1 MNLNDKNIIERELET
16 NATKYTSDTD
26 IELIK
31 NKHEKK
37 HISKKLSQNSEQLN
51 FIIKEKNLNEKN
63 NNNKNT
69 NVNISNNSIIT
80 KTFPSLIT
88 ITPINEENK
97 IKYRYISKTFGNLKL
112 YCFNSK
118 NKPRIVIGP
127 DYLYFIF
134 GFIFLLLYNL
144 VIFIFIYQESQNEFL
159 LIGIFFIFLQSF
171 FYLMAFLVD
180 PGVQFKIPIDINNF
194 SFNLCH
200 FCKSVKSRYIHQ
212 RHCHVC
218 KCCILGLD
226 HHCLWIGKCVG
237 YKNKFWFYSFI
248 FMLFFNFLYLIFM
261 LVGNFLK

>member
-1 MNLNDKNIIERELET
+1 MNLNEKNIIDKELET
-16 NATKYTSDTD
+16 NATKFTTDTD

-31 NKHEKK
+31 NIHEK
-37 HISKKLSQNSEQLN
+37 HTSKKLCQNSEQFNL
-51 FIIKEKNLNEKN
+51 ILKEQNINEKN
-63 NNNKNT
+63 NNNNKNK
-69 NVNISNNSIIT
+69 NVNISNNSIIK

-88 ITPINEENK
+88 ISPINEENE
-97 IKYRYISKTFGNLKL
+97 IKYDYISKTFGNLKL
-112 YCFNSK
+112 FCFNSK

-144 VIFIFIYQESQNEFL
+144 VIFIFIYQESQNVFI
-159 LIGIFFIFLQSF
+159 LIGIFFIILQSF

-180 PGVQFKIPIDINNF
+180 PGVQFKIPIDINNI
-194 SFNLCH
+194 SLNLCH
-200 FCKSVKSRYIHQ
+200 FCKSVISRHIHQ
-212 RHCHVC
+212 RHCQDC

-226 HHCLWIGKCVG
+226 HHCKWIGKCVG

-248 FMLFFNFLYLIFM
+248 FMIIFNFIYLIFM